1 MIVTNR
7 LINVINKTQKFR
19 EMGVELYPH
28 GKMPDI
34 VVH

>member
-19 EMGVELYPH
+19 EMGVELYPQ